1 MSRRP
6 PLLVVVGPTAVGKTA
21 FCVLLGQRLRA
32 EVVTADSMQ
41 VYRGMDIGT
50 AKPNL
55 VERGGVPHHC
65 LDLVEPDEPF
75 NVADYRRH
83 AHAAIAAIHARGRLP
98 ILTGGTGLYVR
109 AVVDDF
115 LFPDRGADWELRRR
129 LEQEAERLGR
139 AALHARLAQVDP
151 ETAARLHPNDLRRVV
166 RALEVYERTG
176 RPLSEHLREAR
187 SREPRFDL
195 LMYGLTR
202 PREELYARINRRVE
216 EQIRQGLV
224 QEVQALM
231 ARGLDEDDVAMQGL
245 GYKEIIGYLKGRYS
259 LAEAIRILHRDTR
272 HYARRQL
279 IWFKADPRIRWLDV
293 SEFPSLEAATEP
305 VVAAVRARWPQY
317 VRDAGSL
324 PPDTRPGAD

>member
-1 MSRRP
+1 MSARP
-6 PLLVVVGPTAVGKTA
+6 PLLVIVGPTAVGKTA
-21 FCVLLGQRLRA
+21 YCVLLGQALRA
-32 EVVTADSMQ
+32 EIVTADSMQ

-50 AKPNL
+50 AKPPL
-55 VERGGVPHHC
+55 EERGGVPHHC
-65 LDLVEPDEPF
+65 LDLVDPRDAF

-83 AHAAIAAIHARGRLP
+83 ALAAIADIHRRGRLP

-129 LEQEAERLGR
+129 LEEEAARLGR

-166 RALEVYERTG
+166 RALEVYQRTG
-176 RPLSEHLREAR
+176 RPLSQHLREAR
-187 SREPRFDL
+187 ARQPRFDL
-195 LMYGLTR
+195 LMFGLTR

-216 EQIRQGLV
+216 EQIAAGLV
-224 QEVQALM
+224 EEVRRLM
-231 ARGLDEDDVAMQGL
+231 AQGLDEGHVAMQGL
-245 GYKEIIGYLKGRYS
+245 GYKEIIGYLKGRWS
-259 LAEAIRILHRDTR
+259 LQEAIRILQRDTR

-279 IWFKADPRIRWLDV
+279 IWFKADPRIQWLDL
-293 SEFPSLEAATEP
+293 SQYPSLQAATAP

-317 VRDAGSL
+317 VQDDPS
-324 PPDTRPGAD
+324 

>member
-1 MSRRP
+1 MSARP
-6 PLLVVVGPTAVGKTA
+6 PLLVIVGPTAVGKTA
-21 FCVLLGQRLRA
+21 YCVLLGQALRA
-32 EVVTADSMQ
+32 EIVTADSMQ

-50 AKPNL
+50 AKPPPE
-55 VERGGVPHHC
+55 ERGGVPHHC
-65 LDLVEPDEPF
+65 LDLVDPRDAF

-83 AHAAIAAIHARGRLP
+83 ALAAIADIHRRGRLP

-129 LEQEAERLGR
+129 LEEEAARLGR

-166 RALEVYERTG
+166 RALEVYQRTG
-176 RPLSEHLREAR
+176 RPLSQHLREAR
-187 SREPRFDL
+187 ARQPRFDL
-195 LMYGLTR
+195 LMFGLTR

-216 EQIRQGLV
+216 EQIAAGLV
-224 QEVQALM
+224 EEVRRLM
-231 ARGLDEDDVAMQGL
+231 AQSLDEGHVAMQGL
-245 GYKEIIGYLKGRYS
+245 GYKEIIGYLKGRWS
-259 LAEAIRILHRDTR
+259 LQEAIRILQRDTR

-279 IWFKADPRIRWLDV
+279 IWFKADPRIQWLDL
-293 SEFPSLEAATEP
+293 SQYPSLQAATAP

-317 VRDAGSL
+317 VQDDPS
-324 PPDTRPGAD
+324 

>member
-1 MSRRP
+1 MSARP
-6 PLLVVVGPTAVGKTA
+6 PLLVIVGPTAVGKTA
-21 FCVLLGQRLRA
+21 YCVLLGQALRA
-32 EVVTADSMQ
+32 EIVTADSMQ

-50 AKPNL
+50 AKPPPE
-55 VERGGVPHHC
+55 ERGGVPHHC
-65 LDLVEPDEPF
+65 LDLVDPRDAF

-83 AHAAIAAIHARGRLP
+83 ALAAIADIHRRGRLP

-129 LEQEAERLGR
+129 LEEEAARLGR

-166 RALEVYERTG
+166 RALEVYQRTG
-176 RPLSEHLREAR
+176 RPLSQHLREAR
-187 SREPRFDL
+187 ARQPRFDL
-195 LMYGLTR
+195 LMFGLTR

-216 EQIRQGLV
+216 EQIAAGLV
-224 QEVQALM
+224 EEVRRLM
-231 ARGLDEDDVAMQGL
+231 AQGLDEGHVAMQGL
-245 GYKEIIGYLKGRYS
+245 GYKEIIGYLKGRWS
-259 LAEAIRILHRDTR
+259 LQEAIRILQRDTR

-279 IWFKADPRIRWLDV
+279 IWFKADPRIQWLDL
-293 SEFPSLEAATEP
+293 SQYPSLQAATAP

-317 VRDAGSL
+317 VQDDPS
-324 PPDTRPGAD
+324 

>member
-1 MSRRP
+1 MNRRP
-6 PLLVVVGPTAVGKTA
+6 PLLVIVGPTAVGKTA
-21 FCVLLGQRLRA
+21 FCIMLAQALPA
-32 EVVTADSMQ
+32 EIVTADSMQ

-50 AKPNL
+50 AKPSEA
-55 VERGGVPHHC
+55 ERGGVPHHC
-65 LDLVEPDEPF
+65 LDLVDPWEPF

-83 AHAAIAAIHARGRLP
+83 ALAAIEDIQRRGRLP

-129 LEQEAERLGR
+129 LEEEAERLGR
-139 AALHARLAQVDP
+139 PALHARLAQVDP
-151 ETAARLHPNDLRRVV
+151 ETAARLHPNDVRRVV

-187 SREPRFDL
+187 AREARFDL
-195 LMYGLTR
+195 LMFGLTR

-224 QEVQALM
+224 DEVRALM
-231 ARGLDEDDVAMQGL
+231 ERGLDEGHVAMQGL
-245 GYKEIIGYLKGRYS
+245 GYKEIIAHLKGRLS
-259 LAEAIRILHRDTR
+259 LEEAIRVLQRDTR

-279 IWFKADPRIRWLDV
+279 IWFKPDPRIQWLDLSV
-293 SEFPSLEAATEP
+293 YPSLEAAAAP
-305 VVAAVRARWPQY
+305 VLAAVAARWPQY
-317 VRDAGSL
+317 ADGSSSARPVQL
-324 PPDTRPGAD
+324 PD